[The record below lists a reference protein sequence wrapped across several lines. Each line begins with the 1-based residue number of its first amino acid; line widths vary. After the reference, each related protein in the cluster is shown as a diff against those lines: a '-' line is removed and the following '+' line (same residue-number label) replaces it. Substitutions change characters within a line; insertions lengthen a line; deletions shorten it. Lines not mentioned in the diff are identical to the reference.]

1 MDRRWSDGCCTDRG
15 KAPKSGKDGFLL
27 CACESKRWERVAG
40 VKGTPAEEEML
51 QAHGFWFATSA
62 NGDKYYVGSLS
73 RLVWLYADGTWA
85 SDPRPP
91 NAGMALEDYLRQT
104 DRLALI

>member
-1 MDRRWSDGCCTDRG
+1 MDRKWSDGRCPDCG
-15 KAPKSGKDGFLL
+15 KAPKSGKDGVLV
-27 CACESKRWERVAG
+27 CACEGKRWEKVAG
-40 VKGTPAEEEML
+40 VKGTHTEEEML

-73 RLVWLYADGTWA
+73 RLVWLHADGTWA

-91 NAGMALEDYLRQT
+91 RAGMVLEEYLRET
-104 DRLALI
+104 DRLAPI